1 MLSSERRAR
10 LGLAAAFAVFLL
22 AMGVL
27 GSKAFE
33 RERDRANSASDFTL
47 CDVDGHVVSLASLK
61 GKTTVLVFWSARGP
75 VSAKYCRRV
84 IRLGN
89 QYADDERVAV
99 LTIDPTLSDPDPN
112 ALDEARVFKNVIAQR
127 IPVLLDLGGKVARQY
142 GVQVTPTAIVIDA
155 RGQIRYRGAFD
166 DNEDEAAV
174 TKTYCTDALASIL
187 EDRPVPMAF
196 TQAFGRPIG
205 QPK

>member
-10 LGLAAAFAVFLL
+10 LGLAAALVVFLI
-22 AMGVL
+22 AIGVL
-27 GSKAFE
+27 GSKAIE
-33 RERDRANSASDFTL
+33 RERDRANSASGFTL
-47 CDVDGHVVSLASLK
+47 CDVDGQVVSLASLK

-84 IRLGN
+84 LQLGN
-89 QYADDERVAV
+89 HYADDDRVAV
-99 LTIDPTLSDPDPN
+99 LTIDPTLTDLDPN
-112 ALDEARVFKNVIAQR
+112 ALNEVRVFKNVIGQR
-127 IPVLLDLGGKVARQY
+127 FPLLVDVGGNVARQY
-142 GVQVTPTAIVIDA
+142 GVQVTPTAVVIDA

-174 TKTYCTDALASIL
+174 RSTYCTDALASIL
-187 EDRPVPMAF
+187 EDRPVPMVF